1 MLTIVMPQ
9 GVSPENV
16 VLAAAWR
23 ATAEESRG
31 PTDSQTGCFNTAPGN
46 LVADAAQPAFEHATS
61 KVGEIL
67 KCVAEKSVEVVI

>member
-1 MLTIVMPQ
+1 MLTIMMPQ
-9 GVSPENV
+9 GVGPENV
-16 VLAAAWR
+16 VLMAAWPV
-23 ATAEESRG
+23 TAKKSRG